1 MAFKNF
7 DPEADI
13 SINESLFTTN
23 FNIDSLTAAQSR
35 NILSYVAE
43 ASSLNFLVNAQGT
56 TTTTPL
62 SGAFRHIANYF
73 FSSSEPSIPLSND
86 NTTTT
91 GIARVIQIGRTT
103 IDDGVLS
110 GSVTATMSFGAITDL
125 SFIDIPEVDVTS
137 SVGRKGSL
145 VEKNDETNVVGTIFY
160 DTGTLIFHGGD
171 SDTNFTTDAASGFVF
186 GPGATAATVAIN
198 ELSFKSINR
207 LQRSSYFCR
216 AFNREYNYT
225 NNITSLSS
233 LTDGTITGSL
243 TANPVTFITTI
254 GLYNDSDEL
263 LAIAKVSPPVK
274 KDFSIEKTFN
284 VRLQY

>member
-35 NILSYVAE
+35 NILSYVTE

-171 SDTNFTTDAASGFVF
+171 SDTNFTTDSTSGFVF
-186 GPGATAATVAIN
+186 GPGAAAATVAIN

>member
-1 MAFKNF
+1 M
-7 DPEADI
+7 
-13 SINESLFTTN
+13 
-23 FNIDSLTAAQSR
+23 
-35 NILSYVAE
+35 
-43 ASSLNFLVNAQGT
+43 
-56 TTTTPL
+56 
-62 SGAFRHIANYF
+62 
-73 FSSSEPSIPLSND
+73 
-86 NTTTT
+86 
-91 GIARVIQIGRTT
+91 
-103 IDDGVLS
+103 
-110 GSVTATMSFGAITDL
+110 
-125 SFIDIPEVDVTS
+125 
-137 SVGRKGSL
+137 
-145 VEKNDETNVVGTIFY
+145 
-160 DTGTLIFHGGD
+160 
-171 SDTNFTTDAASGFVF
+171 
-186 GPGATAATVAIN
+186 
-198 ELSFKSINR
+198 KSIKGALLLLSRTPMPVKPR